1 MSSGPNGGAGSRPS
15 PEPEL
20 PGEFVSEDL
29 RADCG
34 RFLNE
39 LRARVELRRELA
51 PESGAWVPSHVSD
64 PACPDVI
71 AQGRLGAEAQS
82 SPNSSSAHS
91 GR

>member
-34 RFLNE
+34 RFLDE
-39 LRARVELRRELA
+39 LLARVELRREVA
-51 PESGAWVPSHVSD
+51 PESGAEP
-64 PACPDVI
+64 
-71 AQGRLGAEAQS
+71 QS
-82 SPNSSSAHS
+82 SPNRNTSANP
-91 GR
+91 

>member
-1 MSSGPNGGAGSRPS
+1 MSAGSNGGAESPPP

-39 LRARVELRRELA
+39 LLARVELRRELA
-51 PESGAWVPSHVSD
+51 PENGVWVPSTPRRWHLGQDHPSD
-64 PACPDVI
+64 P
-71 AQGRLGAEAQS
+71 GTL
-82 SPNSSSAHS
+82 
-91 GR
+91 

>member
-1 MSSGPNGGAGSRPS
+1 MSSGPSHAAGSPPS

-29 RADCG
+29 RADCA

-39 LRARVELRRELA
+39 LRALIGRRREPP
-51 PESGAWVPSHVSD
+51 PESAAWVSGRVDD

-71 AQGRLGAEAQS
+71 AEGRDAASAQS
-82 SPNSSSAHS
+82 QPNSRVAHL
-91 GR
+91 GQ